1 MEPGTIKAL
10 ELVLIFGGVLGFGFW
25 ELYKLRRE
33 RRREQEEESKPPH
46 EPPHEPPPG

>member
-10 ELVLIFGGVLGFGFW
+10 ELVLIFGGVLGFCFW

-33 RRREQEEESKPPH
+33 RKREREKDDEQR
-46 EPPHEPPPG
+46 